1 MKLAVNFSGALLQLL
16 EKDPDLPVDY
26 IKVPTRPFPASFSQ
40 FETGGGYRRLLPHT
54 AQTGVL
60 ALGHHLPEQRFN
72 GELVREIIQRTV
84 PPYLSTH
91 LEARTDYF
99 PEYVQYQHQNHP
111 GLHQAMKERFLP
123 AIDLVKAATG
133 LPLILENF
141 PYYTAR
147 AHYRAG
153 SEPDFIREI
162 CVEGDC
168 GFLLDIAHARCSAWH
183 MGRTAESY
191 IKALPL
197 SRLREIH
204 LSGTREDS
212 HGLRDT
218 HTELEEIDYSIL
230 EKILSR
236 ATPDI
241 VTIEYGGMPER
252 IERIEGGFEPI
263 HRNNPLEL
271 ERMIRRL
278 RRIID

>member
-16 EKDPDLPVDY
+16 QNDPDLPVDY
-26 IKVPTRPFPASFSQ
+26 IKVPTCPFPASFSQ
-40 FETGGGYRRLLPHT
+40 FETGGKYRRLLPHP

-72 GELVREIIQRTV
+72 GELVREVIRRTA

-99 PEYVQYQHQNHP
+99 PEYIQYQHQNHP
-111 GLHQAMKERFLP
+111 GLRQAIKERFLT
-123 AIDLVKAATG
+123 AIAAVKAETG

-141 PYYTAR
+141 PYYTALV
-147 AHYRAG
+147 HYRSG

-162 CVEGDC
+162 CAEGDC

-183 MGRTAESY
+183 MRREAESY
-191 IKALPL
+191 IAALPL

-204 LSGTREDS
+204 LSGVREES

-218 HTELEEIDYSIL
+218 HTEMVERDYSLL
-230 EKILSR
+230 EQVLTR

-252 IERIEGGFEPI
+252 IQRIDGGFEPI
-263 HRNNPLEL
+263 NRNNPVEL
-271 ERMIRRL
+271 ERMIRRV